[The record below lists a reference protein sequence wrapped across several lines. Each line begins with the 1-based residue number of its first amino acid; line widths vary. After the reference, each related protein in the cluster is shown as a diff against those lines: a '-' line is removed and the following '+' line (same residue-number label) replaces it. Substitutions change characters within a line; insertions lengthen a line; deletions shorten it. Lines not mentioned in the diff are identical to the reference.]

1 MARKRFKDQ
10 ILLNILQG
18 GGAGKTQI
26 VYKSGLNFHIIIP
39 YMDILVH
46 KGLIVRVDGAIPLY
60 RTTDKGEAALGHLRE
75 LERLV
80 WEDAAEGET
89 A

>member
-1 MARKRFKDQ
+1 
-10 ILLNILQG
+10 
-18 GGAGKTQI
+18 
-26 VYKSGLNFHIIIP
+26 
-39 YMDILVH
+39 MDILTH
-46 KGLIVRVDGAIPLY
+46 KGLTVRVDGAIPLY